1 MRRNVLKWQ
10 TYLFG
15 ASFLQH
21 PWASGAVPYRCFFDR
36 FCCTTTW
43 FWVIPCSNRFGL
55 VRMKSCHVSSEVVL
69 KTGEK
74 LSRFVTVYH
83 HLKFEGFEK
92 SYIYFNRLGQDDAV
106 NASPQ
111 IFSTRYS
118 QVPLYRHPLIRT
130 PHCYGQFALCLGKE
144 SPLRSLWTQPAS
156 EYRHP
161 VNKDIFFAPLRV
173 LSKFIVWGRSPEW
186 SKATSFLGGSGGM
199 PCRKFFEMN
208 MRWDA
213 IWCILRH
220 GSVLRH
226 GILTSS
232 ALTSSRL
239 DDVSDIVT

>member
-1 MRRNVLKWQ
+1 MPRNVLKWQ

-55 VRMKSCHVSSEVVL
+55 VRMKSCHVSGEVVR

-92 SYIYFNRLGQDDAV
+92 SYIYFNWLGQDDAV
-106 NASPQ
+106 GTS
-111 IFSTRYS
+111 RYS
-118 QVPLYRHPLIRT
+118 QVPLYGHPLMRT
-130 PHCYGQFALCLGKE
+130 LHCYGQFALCLVKE
-144 SPLRSLWTQPAS
+144 NPLRSLWTQPAS

-161 VNKDIFFAPLRV
+161 VNKDIFFGPLRV
-173 LSKFIVWGRSPEW
+173 LSKFIVWKRSPDW
-186 SKATSFLGGSGGM
+186 SKATNVLGGIRGHSL
-199 PCRKFFEMN
+199 PEIFWNEYALRCNLVHFET
-208 MRWDA
+208 R
-213 IWCILRH
+213 
-220 GSVLRH
+220 
-226 GILTSS
+226 
-232 ALTSSRL
+232 
-239 DDVSDIVT
+239 